1 MLLYQVLADTIYV
14 KTYRSHTKTIN
25 LKNPCKSGF
34 KRFSYLCII
43 LSIRYSRQFWLLKII
58 KKYEAV
64 DDNLPVRIY
73 VNKIEIIT
81 FKIKIGY
88 YVELLS
94 SETWNCLRALKVTY
108 LKMNG
113 TSFRNYWSSIGSL

>member
-1 MLLYQVLADTIYV
+1 MDLNVSVTW
-14 KTYRSHTKTIN
+14 
-25 LKNPCKSGF
+25 
-34 KRFSYLCII
+34 CII

-73 VNKIEIIT
+73 VNKIENIT

-88 YVELLS
+88 YVELFS
-94 SETWNCLRALKVTY
+94 PETMKLLESTKSNIPKDEWNL
-108 LKMNG
+108 
-113 TSFRNYWSSIGSL
+113 I